1 MADFRAIT
9 AVTQAIIFTLQSN
22 YDPDDFNNDL
32 EFEVY
37 VASDFAKPMK
47 AGVSLFLYR
56 VLPNGVHRPPAGRLA
71 PDGQRYRNMLPLDLH
86 FLLTVWGSD
95 ATLQHTIAGWMM
107 RVLEDTPILPAGL
120 LNAAAPDAFN
130 GDETVEVGLADLR
143 TEDLFHL
150 WETIVQNDYQLSVP
164 YVARSIRIESTQI
177 LQSGQPVQE
186 RMFDYAKAK
195 N

>member
-9 AVTQAIIFTLQSN
+9 AVTQAIIFALQSN
-22 YDPDDFNNDL
+22 YNPADFNNDL

-37 VASDFAKPMK
+37 VAGNFAKPMT

-56 VLPNGVHRPPAGRLA
+56 VLPNGVHRPPSGRLA

-86 FLLTVWGSD
+86 FLLTVWGTD
-95 ATLQHTIAGWMM
+95 ATLQHTISGWMM

-120 LNAAAPDAFN
+120 LNAVAPDVFN
-130 GDETVEVGLADLR
+130 GDETVEISLADLP
-143 TEDLFHL
+143 TEDLFRI

-186 RMFDYAKAK
+186 RAFDYAKAEI
-195 N
+195 